1 MAAGCQF
8 REMKEFAMS
17 TVTKSLAEQELRKA
31 A

>member
-1 MAAGCQF
+1 MTGCEF

-17 TVTKSLAEQELRKA
+17 KVTKCLAEQELRKA

>member
-8 REMKEFAMS
+8 RELQEFAMS
-17 TVTKSLAEQELRKA
+17 KVTKSLAEQELRKA